1 MDARRLVRATN
12 AALVAG
18 VGMGTGHLLFP
29 ARPGATMGSRAL
41 FAASVAGAGAIA
53 AWRERS
59 IGAEYRGGPMPG
71 ALWAWSASGACV
83 ALVLAA
89 LAWWVMHG

>member
-18 VGMGTGHLLFP
+18 VGMGAGHLLMP
-29 ARPGATMGSRAL
+29 ARTGTPAGIRAL
-41 FAASVAGAGAIA
+41 FVACVAGSGALA

-59 IGAEYRGGPMPG
+59 IGAEYRDGPMPG
-71 ALWAWSASGACV
+71 APWLWLAAGALA
-83 ALVLAA
+83 ALTLAA
-89 LAWWVMHG
+89 LAWWVVHG